1 MKFGGFKDANDNL
14 VFVNPMNV
22 TRLYQVEGYMTTIV
36 FDRDNSI
43 SVKEDVGTVLRAL
56 QDLDGISPS

>member
-14 VFVNPMNV
+14 IFVNPMNI
-22 TRLYQVEGYMTTIV
+22 TRLYQAEGYMTTIV

-56 QDLDGISPS
+56 QDL